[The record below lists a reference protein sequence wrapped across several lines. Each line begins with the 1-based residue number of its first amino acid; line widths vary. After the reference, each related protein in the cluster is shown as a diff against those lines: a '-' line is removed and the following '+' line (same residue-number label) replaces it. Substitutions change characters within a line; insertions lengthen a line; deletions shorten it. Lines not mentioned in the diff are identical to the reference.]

1 MYKPVILPIDWS
13 MIAPVVLVAMVGII
27 ALCIEMA
34 RPKKNNNLIVGFT
47 LAGLAVAAIA
57 ILVQFDM
64 DSYRIG
70 ETLSGM
76 VTRDRFSLTMQL
88 LVVISAFLSVLF
100 SEGYLREKRIPFGEF
115 YPILCWSAVGAMV
128 MVATQNLLMIFLGLE
143 VLSISLYVL
152 AGMSRSENKSEESA
166 LKYLLLGAFASGF
179 LLYGIAFLY
188 GGSGSIHLDTIRQSW
203 AVGNSGSHMSL
214 LFGLGLVLIGL
225 GFKSSLV
232 PFHMWT
238 PDVYQGA
245 PTNVTAF
252 MAAGSKIGAIA
263 ALWRVLD
270 AMGMMQQ
277 YWMPAMFWI
286 AILTMT
292 VGNLIALGQKDVKRV
307 LGYSSIAHA
316 GYILVGILAH
326 VREPMKIG
334 SDTVSYY
341 LLSYA
346 LMTIGA
352 FAVITLSARAG
363 KEGTKFGDVQ
373 GLWHRAPL
381 AAGSLIVFMA
391 SLIGI
396 PPTSGFIGKLLIFKD
411 AMAADLAPLAFVLAV
426 NSIISVYYYL
436 GILRSMFVVDEEGEY
451 VRNSAMNN
459 GLKSA
464 CVICMVGIFGAAIF
478 FSPLMQL
485 FGTR

>member
-203 AVGNSGSHMSL
+203 AVGNSGSHMLL

>member
-1 MYKPVILPIDWS
+1 
-13 MIAPVVLVAMVGII
+13 
-27 ALCIEMA
+27 
-34 RPKKNNNLIVGFT
+34 
-47 LAGLAVAAIA
+47 
-57 ILVQFDM
+57 
-64 DSYRIG
+64 
-70 ETLSGM
+70 
-76 VTRDRFSLTMQL
+76 
-88 LVVISAFLSVLF
+88 
-100 SEGYLREKRIPFGEF
+100 
-115 YPILCWSAVGAMV
+115 
-128 MVATQNLLMIFLGLE
+128 
-143 VLSISLYVL
+143 
-152 AGMSRSENKSEESA
+152 
-166 LKYLLLGAFASGF
+166 
-179 LLYGIAFLY
+179 
-188 GGSGSIHLDTIRQSW
+188 
-203 AVGNSGSHMSL
+203 
-214 LFGLGLVLIGL
+214 
-225 GFKSSLV
+225 
-232 PFHMWT
+232 
-238 PDVYQGA
+238 
-245 PTNVTAF
+245 
-252 MAAGSKIGAIA
+252 
-263 ALWRVLD
+263 
-270 AMGMMQQ
+270 
-277 YWMPAMFWI
+277 
-286 AILTMT
+286 
-292 VGNLIALGQKDVKRV
+292 
-307 LGYSSIAHA
+307 
-316 GYILVGILAH
+316 
-326 VREPMKIG
+326 MKIG